1 MGCNT
6 IIKEIKANY
15 IQKKYIDY
23 NDLKIFTPDET
34 WQKKSLVNSFT
45 LIDSFKA
52 ITFKYENSIA
62 TSTH

>member
-15 IQKKYIDY
+15 IQKKYID
-23 NDLKIFTPDET
+23 DLKIFTPDET

-45 LIDSFKA
+45 LI
-52 ITFKYENSIA
+52 
-62 TSTH
+62 HLRL